1 MFFLTLAIEPL
12 VINFHKSSLS
22 CSKYL
27 QVFEVLHYVGS
38 CIIKVLKLKVKRVKS
53 VWEADESRLR
63 KKKPEHAARVARI
76 ARIRAHG
83 SNPMGSEGLN
93 HQGSDPQEMM
103 RPFLEQISESK
114 ENGSPAV
121 ILETELPRSRFLLAS
136 SKRVDSF
143 RKYFMP
149 GKRAF
154 CSLNL

>member
-1 MFFLTLAIEPL
+1 M
-12 VINFHKSSLS
+12 
-22 CSKYL
+22 

-83 SNPMGSEGLN
+83 SNPMGSEGLH

-103 RPFLEQISESK
+103 RPFLEQISDSK